1 MRVLELGERAY
12 INYMH
17 AFIQPSASGTA

>member
-17 AFIQPSASGTA
+17 ALIQPGASAKA